1 MKQGI
6 ISLLSLMR
14 QMRKVVNN
22 FYGILEF
29 LRIISCYVIP
39 QPLWGI
45 SIENFRISLFFCGLG
60 GVFFLEILEFPKIRH
75 CEALKKPKQSR
86 SKFRLK
92 FRLKFPKP
100 RVIPRLD
107 RGISL

>member
-14 QMRKVVNN
+14 QLRKVVNN

-29 LRIISCYVIP
+29 PRIPYYVIP

-75 CEALKKPKQSR
+75 CER
-86 SKFRLK
+86 SEAISGNFR
-92 FRLKFPKP
+92 F
-100 RVIPRLD
+100 
-107 RGISL
+107 